1 MAEAR
6 PHIFLIYFD
15 LKPKTEG
22 EPLMDFVTVV
32 QVISSEFHF
41 SWVGDQKG
49 DERGMREGCSL
60 YRKLH

>member
-1 MAEAR
+1 
-6 PHIFLIYFD
+6 
-15 LKPKTEG
+15 
-22 EPLMDFVTVV
+22 MDFVTVV